1 MNNTLCRRLVLT
13 CLLSLAGAASAA
25 TPSPEGQRYTPG
37 SFEQLE
43 LDGAAQIRLVQGESD
58 QVFISGDADV
68 QRGVEL
74 EVTRNRLRISTTGG
88 WKFWNGGKPQIEVQM
103 RRLNRL
109 SLSGASDLHAAG
121 PIKGEQLTISISG
134 SGQAR
139 FDDLKVENLR
149 FDISGAGDGQLAGQV
164 DQLQLSVSGKGK
176 VQAEQL
182 RAERATVSISGVGNA
197 SVWATDTLRVVVS
210 GVGTVD
216 YWGEPVVKRSV
227 SGVGTIT
234 ARGEKRR

>member
-1 MNNTLCRRLVLT
+1 MNTLHRRLVLI
-13 CLLSLAGAASAA
+13 CLAAAATAASAV
-25 TPSPEGQRYTPG
+25 TPSPEGKLYAPG
-37 SFEQLE
+37 SFDRLE
-43 LDGAAQIRLVQGESD
+43 LDGAAQVRLVQGESD
-58 QVFISGDADV
+58 QVFVIGDADV

-74 EVTRNRLRISTTGG
+74 EFTNNRLRISTTGG

-103 RRLNRL
+103 RRLSRL
-109 SLSGASDLHAAG
+109 NLSGASDLHAAG
-121 PIKGEQLTISISG
+121 PIKSEQLGISISG
-134 SGQAR
+134 AGLAR
-139 FDDLKVENLR
+139 FDELKVENLR

-182 RAERATVSISGVGNA
+182 RAERVTVSISGVGNA
-197 SVWATDTLRVVVS
+197 SVWATDTLRVSVS

-227 SGVGTIT
+227 SGVGTINS
-234 ARGEKRR
+234 RGEKKR